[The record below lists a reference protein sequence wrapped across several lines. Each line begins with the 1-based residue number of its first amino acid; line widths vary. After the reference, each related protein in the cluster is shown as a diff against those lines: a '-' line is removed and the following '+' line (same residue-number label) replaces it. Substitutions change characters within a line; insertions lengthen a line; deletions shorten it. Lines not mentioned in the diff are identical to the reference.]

1 MSLQAILCCAA
12 AIAAQA
18 AFVPTAPSLTKHN
31 SYCSQRLMAFK
42 TGNALTNL
50 QDALPDL
57 NIDKLNPLSS
67 SPTSNKIPSP
77 PTPPP
82 FDPTNPEALIAITK
96 SFISTDFGIQTSQ
109 LPSYSTAPVSSKA
122 KQVDDTVAS
131 SSLAQALPFY
141 SSSLLSNDF
150 IWVSANNLNDGRA
163 GILNKGEYLAAG
175 RFFNLRRSFPDLEYR
190 AHDFRVLADE
200 SNMYDT
206 GLNGRDAA
214 DAKEITVRFTTRVVG
229 TFRGAPLRL
238 RSKILEPNGKVM
250 RCPPTSVSITFATR
264 GDNAGK
270 IIKLV
275 NDMVI
280 DRQFG
285 NTNGLSGIAGA
296 AVCAGAAP
304 SDLEVFPPSVSAGR
318 VFARPIKPLQE
329 RSEDDGY
336 LPPFPDSVMIQL
348 AKGVAASNFG
358 LDDPDLLS
366 VDFSYLEPLMG
377 PMNKERYIE
386 VFSEYNVR
394 DAVPDLD
401 YRFENYRID
410 PYDPYRV
417 WVDTR
422 ARGTRTGPI
431 GRSAAPASSKYL
443 APPESMS
450 FTFDNDGFCTRIT
463 AAATLDPLLGN
474 TGLLGGVYGLLYAT
488 GTPENPL
495 KTRTINLLL
504 NRAQKVALKSIT
516 KAGVDE
522 YRLSDG
528 RIING
533 NKSIGQLPPSS
544 SISSST
550 IPLPSPPKLPP
561 PSERKDATMKTPFF
575 AVPKPTPTISLSTKV
590 SDSSRSS
597 ARPKAATVALPKT
610 SPVVTPPITTLEKPQ
625 SPGNLK
631 AEPTSAL
638 KSTISENPQDPV
650 TDAFSSF
657 FGTSEVTSISSGTLP
672 VSEAG
677 SLAPVSGVSKT
688 EELRKAA
695 AAARKEAAEA
705 REKAAAQKAK
715 VTLSQS
721 TPTSVGTKS
730 SPGEPKQSPTFSI
743 FGASPG
749 LPLSAPSKKVP
760 KTTSRASSPASTKST
775 TFSLFGTSPTSKGSG
790 PKPQTPAKSS
800 TPKPSPTLS
809 LFGPASP
816 SASTPVSAPP
826 ASMFRGQR
834 APTFSILGSSL
845 NNKSA
850 PSNTPK
856 KSMPKGSAAKK
867 TKTFNISGVGG
878 GLTKQ
883 RSTKTIKSVSN
894 KETAKGTTIPILQGT
909 AKSNGSPSKKTASQ
923 PAATKATMSSLFQ
936 GANTSKSYPAKPQ
949 RLQTE
954 KATSIG
960 SKSSPPVS
968 SFFGGLFGVSSS
980 TNSVASKSS
989 SGSSNPTTKKTNL
1002 VKTKPT
1008 NVGIPTLKQW
1018 KVNSDN
1024 SVEGRIFGSSSFKD
1038 GATVTTSPIGSK
1050 FKIAKGNVVQTSSGS
1065 KYLLS

>member
-1 MSLQAILCCAA
+1 MSLQSILCCVAV
-12 AIAAQA
+12 ITTQA
-18 AFVPTAPSLTKHN
+18 AFSPTAPILTKHN
-31 SYCSQRLMAFK
+31 GFHSLTLLSSK
-42 TGNALTNL
+42 TSNTLSNL

-57 NIDKLNPLSS
+57 SIDKFKLLSS
-67 SPTSNKIPSP
+67 SPTSNKVPSP

-96 SFISTDFGIQTSQ
+96 SFIATDFGIQTSQ
-109 LPSYSTAPVSSKA
+109 LQSYSTAPISSKP
-122 KQVDDTVAS
+122 KETDDTAAT

-175 RFFNLRRSFPDLEYR
+175 RFFNLRKSFPDLEYR
-190 AHDFRVLADE
+190 AHDFRVLVDE
-200 SNMYDT
+200 SKMYDT
-206 GLNGRDAA
+206 VFTSQDAA
-214 DAKEITVRFTTRVVG
+214 DAKEITVRFTTKVVG

-264 GDNAGK
+264 GVNAGK
-270 IIKLV
+270 VIKLV
-275 NDMVI
+275 NDMVM

-304 SDLEVFPPSVSAGR
+304 SDWEVFPPLVSAGR
-318 VFARPIKPLQE
+318 VFARPMKMLQE

-348 AKGVAASNFG
+348 AKGVTASNFG
-358 LDDPDLLS
+358 LEDPDLLS
-366 VDFSYLEPLMG
+366 EDFSYLEPLMG
-377 PMNKERYIE
+377 PLNKERYIE
-386 VFSEYNVR
+386 IFTNYNVR

-431 GRSAAPASSKYL
+431 GKSTSPVTSNYL

-488 GTPENPL
+488 GSPENPL
-495 KTRTINLLL
+495 KTRTFNLLL

-528 RIING
+528 RIVSG
-533 NKSIGQLPPSS
+533 NKSVGQLPPSS
-544 SISSST
+544 PNTSSAIS
-550 IPLPSPPKLPP
+550 LPSPPKMPP
-561 PSERKDATMKTPFF
+561 PTEKKDAITKTPFF
-575 AVPKPTPTISLSTKV
+575 AVPKSSRTISSTKV
-590 SDSSRSS
+590 SGLSSSS
-597 ARPKAATVALPKT
+597 SRPKAATVALPKT
-610 SPVVTPPITTLEKPQ
+610 PPAVTIPIKALETPQ
-625 SPGNLK
+625 SPANVNS
-631 AEPTSAL
+631 ERTIVV

-657 FGTSEVTSISSGTLP
+657 FGTSEVTSTMPGTP
-672 VSEAG
+672 SVSEA
-677 SLAPVSGVSKT
+677 SSTAPVSGMSKID
-688 EELRKAA
+688 ELRQAA

-705 REKAAAQKAK
+705 RQKATAQKAK
-715 VTLSQS
+715 ENLSPS
-721 TPTSVGTKS
+721 TPPFVGTEKS
-730 SPGEPKQSPTFSI
+730 QAATKRSPTFSI
-743 FGASPG
+743 FAAPPSP
-749 LPLSAPSKKVP
+749 LVSTPSKQVP
-760 KTTSRASSPASTKST
+760 KTKSTVSSPASTKSAS
-775 TFSLFGTSPTSKGSG
+775 FSLFGPSS
-790 PKPQTPAKSS
+790 PAKSS
-800 TPKPSPTLS
+800 GSMPKTPASSSTLKRSPTLR
-809 LFGPASP
+809 LFGPASS
-816 SASTPVSAPP
+816 SASTPVSTPP
-826 ASMFRGQR
+826 ASSWIPKQT
-834 APTFSILGSSL
+834 PTFSIFGSPP
-845 NNKSA
+845 NNTLA
-850 PSNTPK
+850 PSNAPK
-856 KSMPKGSAAKK
+856 KSVTKGSVAKK
-867 TKTFNISGVGG
+867 APTYTISGVGG
-878 GLTKQ
+878 GLTKKN
-883 RSTKTIKSVSN
+883 SAKTTKFVS
-894 KETAKGTTIPILQGT
+894 KQETAKDRTFSASRGTIKRNGTI
-909 AKSNGSPSKKTASQ
+909 KKVASQ
-923 PAATKATMSSLFQ
+923 PSATTSNTFSLFQQADNSKSTPAKSQPSQMENSTSSGSASSEPGSSLF
-936 GANTSKSYPAKPQ
+936 G
-949 RLQTE
+949 RFFG
-954 KATSIG
+954 IG
-960 SKSSPPVS
+960 STTSS
-968 SFFGGLFGVSSS
+968 G
-980 TNSVASKSS
+980 ASKSS
-989 SGSSNPTTKKTNL
+989 NGSSSQNTKRVNP
-1002 VKTKPT
+1002 VKTKPA
-1008 NVGIPTLKQW
+1008 NAGIPTLKQW

-1050 FKIAKGNVVQTSSGS
+1050 FRIAKGNVVQTSSGS